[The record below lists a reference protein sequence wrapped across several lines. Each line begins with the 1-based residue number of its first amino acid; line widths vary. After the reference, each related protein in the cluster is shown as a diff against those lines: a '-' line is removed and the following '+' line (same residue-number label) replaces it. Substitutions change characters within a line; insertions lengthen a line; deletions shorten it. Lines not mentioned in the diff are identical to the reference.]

1 MLLTEIENKVLNYLR
16 NPTFSVNE
24 IMRGENRSPVDDL
37 SNVEIVT
44 LYNKMDS
51 VIEKEGNTRRA
62 LGDFDEMYVLEL
74 LGVKDKL
81 LKECNNRGLN
91 ISTN

>member
-1 MLLTEIENKVLNYLR
+1 MPLTEIENKVLNYLR
-16 NPTFSVNE
+16 NPTFSINE
-24 IMRGENRSPVDDL
+24 IMRGENRSPIDDL

-44 LYNKMDS
+44 LYNKMNS
-51 VIEKEGNTRRA
+51 VIAEEGNTRRA

-74 LGVKDKL
+74 LCVKEKL
-81 LKECNNRGLN
+81 LKECNDRGLS